1 MRQLQHMITVNY
13 YLHCVGTFDVQRL
26 ERGERNGMHCIRC
39 LFTMNSEASGCL
51 IHIYTDS
58 NISNTPLKHF
68 MSLINYNET
77 VSKWNCYNK
86 EVTNSSLYIV
96 VYDIERYGKT
106 SSDPAIA
113 LYDLQLPSISIS
125 PATSTQSAS
134 SSYITMATISQHS
147 TAKGPVTMATITPS
161 SGPITMATITPS
173 SVVISSCL
181 QTVYITFSKTDNTP
195 SSSVSINSL
204 PPTVSGARTGNTGS
218 VVLIPLIV
226 AMAVVFIIVLVGMVV
241 ISIALCTKIKNQKG
255 NNNNK

>member
-1 MRQLQHMITVNY
+1 MRQLQYIITVNY
-13 YLHCVGTFDVQRL
+13 YLHCLGTFDVQRL

-86 EVTNSSLYIV
+86 EVMNSSLYIV

-161 SGPITMATITPS
+161 S
-173 SVVISSCL
+173 VVISSCL

-195 SSSVSINSL
+195 SSSISINSL
-204 PPTVSGARTGNTGS
+204 PPTVSGAHMGNTGS
-218 VVLIPLIV
+218 VLLIPLIV
-226 AMAVVFIIVLVGMVV
+226 VMAVVFIIVLVGMVV

-255 NNNNK
+255 NNDNK

>member
-1 MRQLQHMITVNY
+1 MRQLQYIITVNY

-77 VSKWNCYNK
+77 ISKWNCYNK
-86 EVTNSSLYIV
+86 EETNSSLYIV

-161 SGPITMATITPS
+161 S
-173 SVVISSCL
+173 VVISSCL

-195 SSSVSINSL
+195 SSSISINSL
-204 PPTVSGARTGNTGS
+204 PPTVSGAHTGNTGS
-218 VVLIPLIV
+218 VLLIPLIV
-226 AMAVVFIIVLVGMVV
+226 VMAVVFIIVLVGMVV

-255 NNNNK
+255 NNDNK